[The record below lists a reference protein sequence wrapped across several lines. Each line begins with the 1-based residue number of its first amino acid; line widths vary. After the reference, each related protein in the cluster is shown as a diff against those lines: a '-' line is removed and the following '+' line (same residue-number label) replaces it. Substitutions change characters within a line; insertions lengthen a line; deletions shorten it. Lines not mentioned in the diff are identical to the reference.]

1 MESLFNSFSSL
12 IVFLHVISAII
23 WVGGMI
29 AIRFAVH
36 YSMQEIEDPKVKLG
50 RTLESLRRFFNMVI
64 PAIVILFLTAIIMI
78 IALGFKG
85 TPLYS
90 FVIAKEAI
98 WTIMTIIFIVIFIK
112 RKQAQKA
119 FNEGHFPIAKAKL
132 TPIAQY
138 LIPINIIL
146 GIVAIYI
153 GVTLRGFWLKKI

>member
-1 MESLFNSFSSL
+1 MQELFANYAGL
-12 IVFLHVISAII
+12 IVFLHVFSAVL

-36 YSMQEIEDPKVKLG
+36 YSMQELDDPKIKLG

-64 PAIVILFLTAIIMI
+64 PSIIILLLTAIIMI

-98 WTIMTIIFIVIFIK
+98 WTIMAIVFIVIFIK

-119 FNEGHFPIAKAKL
+119 FDEGNFPIAKQKL
-132 TPIAQY
+132 LPIASY
-138 LIPINIIL
+138 LIPINILL
-146 GIVAIYI
+146 GLIAIFFGI
-153 GVTLRGFWLKKI
+153 TLRGF